1 MKTITLHFLHPHVM
15 EIHRDPI
22 DVTVDNDAD
31 VIQAIA
37 AGDRFLTQKHKGK
50 FPLEGISSFLQ
61 LVWDP
66 NEWTFFEDVGIE
78 ARDAEKAFIPLR
90 DDPTVVLP
98 PGSDVKINPD
108 AGC

>member
-22 DVTVDNDAD
+22 EVTVDNNAD
-31 VIQAIA
+31 IIQAIA
-37 AGDRFLTQKHKGK
+37 AGDLILAQKFKGK
-50 FPLEGISSFLQ
+50 FPLEDVSSFLQ

-78 ARDAEKAFIPLR
+78 ARDAEKTWIALR
-90 DDPTVVLP
+90 DNPNVVLP